1 MNKLFDYKRKY
12 IASDGEEYV
21 NMGIPAFDANR
32 VGIKSM
38 AKLNQD
44 NNGRIDTFT
53 YYNIMEDLENIDTVM
68 YVNHIF
74 NPFAI
79 QEGDVVYV
87 PNGDDYYYK
96 EAEPELVDGSKLST
110 KMTNDKPMTYA
121 ETVEYL
127 GKLGLGI
134 K

>member
-1 MNKLFDYKRKY
+1 
-12 IASDGEEYV
+12 
-21 NMGIPAFDANR
+21 
-32 VGIKSM
+32 
-38 AKLNQD
+38 
-44 NNGRIDTFT
+44 
-53 YYNIMEDLENIDTVM
+53 MEDLENIDTVM

-96 EAEPELVDGSKLST
+96 EAEPELIDGTKLSS
-110 KMTNDKPMTYA
+110 KMSNDKPMTYA

-127 GKLGLGI
+127 GRLGLGI

>member
-21 NMGIPAFDANR
+21 NMGITAFDANK

-38 AKLNQD
+38 VKLNQD
-44 NNGRIDTFT
+44 NNGRIDVFT
-53 YYNIMEDLENIDTVM
+53 YNNIMEDLENIDTVM

-96 EAEPELVDGSKLST
+96 EAEPELIDGTKLSS
-110 KMTNDKPMTYA
+110 KMSNDKPMTYA

-127 GKLGLGI
+127 GRLGLGI